1 MDSYDNDWVLMLN
14 DDLFWVG
21 DEDAVDIIRT
31 EPCQNWCK

>member
-21 DEDAVDIIRT
+21 DDDDMGAVRT
-31 EPCQNWCK
+31 ESCEKRRV